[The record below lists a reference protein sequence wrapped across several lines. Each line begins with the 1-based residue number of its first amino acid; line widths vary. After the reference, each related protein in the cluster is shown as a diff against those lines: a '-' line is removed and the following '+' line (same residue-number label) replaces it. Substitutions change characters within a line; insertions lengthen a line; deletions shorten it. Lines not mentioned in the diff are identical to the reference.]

1 MQAQLIPIVGGAVAG
16 LLPTILTAVVS
27 WLNNRGIQARRTAAL
42 ALAQQRIA
50 FLLDWIKAQEGLTT
64 PDQLD
69 GMKNSVSAE
78 LDGLRSQLN
87 DILDEHRRVLDI
99 AEERPLIQK
108 IFLTYGPRSSAAW
121 VFHTLFYMSLG
132 VTAILFLVT
141 ATGYPGD
148 PQGMYT
154 TLGCFDVPALIL
166 TFVFRQLALQAD
178 KRAQQLFKPVLPP
191 QPAAEPA
198 SAASS
203 AD

>member
-99 AEERPLIQK
+99 AEERPLMQK

-132 VTAILFLVT
+132 VTAILILIT
-141 ATGYPGD
+141 ASGFQGD
-148 PQGMYT
+148 TQGLYST
-154 TLGCFDVPALIL
+154 VGCFDVPAVLL
-166 TFVFRQLALQAD
+166 TLVFRQLALQAD
-178 KRAQQLFKPVLPP
+178 KRAQQLLKPVLPP
-191 QPAAEPA
+191 RPAAEPA
-198 SAASS
+198 SAPSS